1 MKKALSLFLA
11 AIMLLTMIPMGA
23 IGIFAEENVIKI
35 GSVEEWNAAA
45 GGSFAGKTV
54 RLTAD
59 FGGTEEEPAAL
70 TPLAGGGAF
79 DGNFDGAGH
88 TISYITS
95 TAALLG
101 QELSSSVTAE
111 IKNVT
116 IAHSTV
122 NSSRNYDSFFI
133 GRTKDGNTL
142 TFYNVDLVDCTLNV
156 TGGVGDNGGLLGS
169 ADYGVSTVTFEKCD
183 VDLDVIQDATA
194 INHGNRG
201 TGLFFGRTW
210 QYGCNFTFTDCTA
223 TGTIDSRAPQIGG
236 LIGRYEGKDGTDC
249 TLNINNVYVDVTGSS
264 QNVGYI
270 FGHSDARGGINI
282 NVNNSTFTG
291 TLTATSRAGLI
302 GHYQTNGNDGSNNT
316 ITVKNTKFLGTINV
330 SGGAQAGML
339 FGQIGS
345 NGRATPTT
353 FVENTLFDG
362 KIVVAEGFTGCCGT
376 IIGRYFY
383 STGVDG
389 AVQFNNCVFAT
400 ELEGEGAPAK
410 AVLISSYYSNTATQA
425 ANYVNVNFNNCVTT
439 YAEGTYDFMAVTSKT
454 DSSNDKAGSFLEISV
469 NGGDTVTVA
478 KDTTEVYPA
487 DDSIL
492 TVDNSIDLTKVKG
505 QLDSAYAQVAAPYG
519 DTFAVRFITASLV
532 DTDTAEISVVF
543 KDANGAVVKTFD
555 SANFGDVEAYDK
567 LTAYNKAGA
576 TINSYEAKDFG
587 AQKFFAYII
596 RDIPVAAYTVEVTAS
611 YVTEGGVTIT
621 DASTFVFDANGA
633 ITNGATVA

>member
-1 MKKALSLFLA
+1 MKKALSLSLA

-23 IGIFAEENVIKI
+23 IGIFAEENVIEI
-35 GSVEEWNAAA
+35 GSVDEWNAVA
-45 GGSFAGKTV
+45 GSDLAGKTIK
-54 RLTAD
+54 LTAD
-59 FGGTEEEPAAL
+59 FGGTEGNLAEL
-70 TPLAGGGAF
+70 TPLTMSTF
-79 DGNFDGAGH
+79 TGNFDGAGH
-88 TISYITS
+88 TISYVTS
-95 TAALLG
+95 TAALVG
-101 QELSSSVTAE
+101 YEIPDSTTVE
-111 IKNVT
+111 IKDVT

-133 GRTKDGNTL
+133 GRTRVGIDL
-142 TFYNVDLVDCTLNV
+142 TFYNVDLVDCTLSV
-156 TGGVGDNGGLLGS
+156 TGGFGDNGGLLGS
-169 ADYGVSTVTFEKCD
+169 ADYGVSTVTFEQCD

-194 INHGNRG
+194 INDGKRG

-210 QYGCNFTFTDCTA
+210 NQGCNFTFTDCTA

-236 LIGRYEGKDGTDC
+236 LIGRYEGKSGTDC

-270 FGHSDARGGINI
+270 FGHSDARSGISI

-291 TLTATSRAGLI
+291 TLTGTNRAGLI
-302 GHYQTNGNDGSNNT
+302 GHYQTDSNDGSNNT
-316 ITVKNTKFLGTINV
+316 ITIRNTKVLGTINV
-330 SGGAQAGML
+330 SGSAHAGML
-339 FGQIGS
+339 FGHIGS
-345 NGRATPTT
+345 NGRAAATT
-353 FVENTLFDG
+353 LVENTLFDG
-362 KIVVAEGFTGCCGT
+362 KIIVAEGFAGECGT
-376 IIGRYFY
+376 IFGDYFY
-383 STGVDG
+383 NTKADG

-400 ELEGEGAPAK
+400 ELEGAGAPAK
-410 AVLISSYYSNTATQA
+410 AVLVNSYYENTATQA
-425 ANYVNVNFNNCVTT
+425 DNYINVNFNNCVTT
-439 YAEGTYDFMAVTSKT
+439 YAEGTYDFVAVKSVTHSA
-454 DSSNDKAGSFLEISV
+454 DVANSLIMVSV
-469 NGGDTVTVA
+469 NGGETVTVE
-478 KDTTEVYPA
+478 KDTSAVYPA

-543 KDANGAVVKTFD
+543 KDVNGEVVKTFD

-567 LTAYNKAGA
+567 LTAYNKEGA

-587 AQKFFAYII
+587 AQKFFAFII

>member
-1 MKKALSLFLA
+1 MKKALSLSLA

-23 IGIFAEENVIKI
+23 IGIFAEENVIEI
-35 GSVEEWNAAA
+35 GSVDEWNAAA

-101 QELSSSVTAE
+101 QELSNSVTAE

-133 GRTKDGNTL
+133 GRTRNGNTL
-142 TFYNVDLVDCTLNV
+142 TFYNVDLVDCTLSV
-156 TGGVGDNGGLLGS
+156 TGGFGDNGGLLGS
-169 ADYGVSTVTFEKCD
+169 ADYGVSTVTFEQCD

-194 INHGNRG
+194 INNGNRG

-223 TGTIDSRAPQIGG
+223 TGNIDSRAPQIGG
-236 LIGRYEGKDGTDC
+236 LIGRYEGKSGTDC

-270 FGHSDARGGINI
+270 FGHSDARSGISI

-291 TLTATSRAGLI
+291 TLTGTNRAGLI
-302 GHYQTNGNDGSNNT
+302 GHYQTDSNDGANNT
-316 ITVKNTKFLGTINV
+316 ITIRNTKVLGTINV
-330 SGGAQAGML
+330 SGSAHAGML
-339 FGQIGS
+339 FGHIGS
-345 NGRATPTT
+345 NGRAAATT
-353 FVENTLFDG
+353 LVENTLLDG
-362 KIVVAEGFTGCCGT
+362 KIIVAEGFAGECGT
-376 IIGRYFY
+376 IFGDYFY
-383 STGVDG
+383 NTKADR

-400 ELEGEGAPAK
+400 ELEGAGAPAK
-410 AVLISSYYSNTATQA
+410 AVLVNSYYENTATQA
-425 ANYVNVNFNNCVTT
+425 DNYINVNFNNCVTT
-439 YAEGTYDFMAVTSKT
+439 YAEGTYDFVAVKSVTHSA
-454 DSSNDKAGSFLEISV
+454 DVANSLIMVSV
-469 NGGDTVTVA
+469 NGGETVTVE
-478 KDTTEVYPA
+478 KDTSAVYPA

-543 KDANGAVVKTFD
+543 KDVNGEVVKTFD

-567 LTAYNKAGA
+567 LTAYNKEGA

-587 AQKFFAYII
+587 AQKFFAFII